1 MTPVKD
7 QLVVTPSQRVALPLQ
22 IQIRQKIESIALTPV
37 RTAAIIVATTLI
49 GTGLRLHVLATRS
62 LWIDEASSVCFAALP
77 WRPFLKLL
85 WHGQAN
91 MALYY
96 VILRAWLH
104 LGDGEFV
111 VRSLSVL
118 FGIAAIPA
126 VYALGARLFDRRTG
140 VIAAIL
146 LSVHS
151 FHVHWSQEAR
161 AYSLLTLLLILTAC
175 LLVSALESSRSQR
188 RWILFAIA
196 AVMSVYTH
204 VFAVLVL
211 AGYAVAILFPRPYSV
226 KPRMI
231 ALASGIFSVLIS
243 PMVVFVF
250 LHREGGA
257 ISWVPRITLGEIY
270 EAMQLMTGHGGVL
283 LVLIYL
289 ALCVLAV
296 AHSTKTIASDKE
308 GWAVRLLTLWLV
320 LPFTV
325 TLAASLIRP
334 IFYPR
339 YMVMCVPAIVLLGA
353 RGLTY
358 LSDWTPVK
366 RWAGATVMVLV
377 VLLSGWGVRN
387 YFGDLYD
394 VTSDWRSAVGFIVER
409 QQPGDGVFFFI
420 ANPYPY
426 EYYTNRAERQHKL
439 TAAPSVLYPSS
450 TGQPISRDEVRA
462 VTRGRERVW
471 LVLHFASDH
480 PQELSI
486 IQSTI
491 AEGFQLEEQ
500 HVFTAG
506 DPITIALYRR
516 SDPSGL
522 ATSAKR

>member
-22 IQIRQKIESIALTPV
+22 IQIRQKIEGIALTPV

-49 GTGLRLHVLATRS
+49 GTGLRLHLLATRS

-91 MALYY
+91 MVLYY

-126 VYALGARLFDRRTG
+126 VYTLGARLFDRRTG
-140 VIAAIL
+140 VTAAIL

-161 AYSLLTLLLILTAC
+161 AYSLLTLLLVLTAHV
-175 LLVSALESSRSQR
+175 LVSALESSRSR
-188 RWILFAIA
+188 RHWIIFAIA
-196 AVMSVYTH
+196 AVMCVYTH

-211 AGYAVAILFPRPYSV
+211 AGYAVAIVFPRPYSV
-226 KPRMI
+226 NARMI
-231 ALASGIFSVLIS
+231 ALAGGIFAVLVS

-250 LHREGGA
+250 LHREGSA
-257 ISWVPRITLGEIY
+257 ISWVPRPTLSEIS
-270 EAMQLMTGHGGVL
+270 EAMQLMTSQGGVL
-283 LVLIYL
+283 LVLLYL
-289 ALCVLAV
+289 ALCILAV
-296 AHSTKTIASDKE
+296 VHSTKTSATDKE
-308 GWAVRLLTLWLV
+308 GWVVRLLVLWLV
-320 LPFTV
+320 LPFAV

-339 YMVMCVPAIVLLGA
+339 YMVMCVPAMVLLGA
-353 RGLTY
+353 RGLTC
-358 LSDWTPVK
+358 LSDWPAVK
-366 RWAGATVMVLV
+366 HWAGATAMALV

-387 YFGDLYD
+387 YFGDLYN
-394 VTSDWRSAVGFIVER
+394 VTSDWRSAVGFIVEH
-409 QQPGDGVFFFI
+409 QQPGDGAFFFI

-439 TAAPSVLYPSS
+439 TAAPDVLYPSA
-450 TGQPISRDEVRA
+450 TGQPLSRDEVRA

-506 DPITIALYRR
+506 DPITILLYRH
-516 SDPSGL
+516 SGASRL
-522 ATSAKR
+522 AASLQR